1 MKREK
6 DVRQAGLLFEA
17 LQQTRRSADLELVY
31 NEAWE
36 RGPAW
41 QEGIRT
47 GVVMLPAQDAERF
60 STILIEGAKKPAKK
74 LNFHLQNSPFYFP
87 SS

>member
-1 MKREK
+1 L
-6 DVRQAGLLFEA
+6 A
-17 LQQTRRSADLELVY
+17 LVY

-47 GVVMLPAQDAERF
+47 GAGMLPAQDAERVK
-60 STILIEGAKKPAKK
+60 TVLIEGAKKIAKK
-74 LNFHLQNSPFYFP
+74 LNFRLQNRVSFALKAHRLI
-87 SS
+87 

>member
-1 MKREK
+1 M
-6 DVRQAGLLFEA
+6 A
-17 LQQTRRSADLELVY
+17 LVY

-47 GVVMLPAQDAERF
+47 GAGMLPAQDAERF
-60 STILIEGAKKPAKK
+60 NAVLIEGAKKKPRR
-74 LNFHLQNSPFYFP
+74 N
-87 SS
+87 